1 MFVFMGE
8 KKKWKSDKFVMK
20 KSSKCHVG
28 QVYLFLE
35 TKRRKKDG
43 NSKNTKNL
51 TKVYGKGENLE
62 VHALN
67 GAGPLFPWKKA
78 NLSLSSDH
86 PDPQIYITASDWR
99 GGLPDVRQGL
109 CGR

>member
-1 MFVFMGE
+1 MKGGGARFLVRFMGE

-43 NSKNTKNL
+43 NSKNRKPD
-51 TKVYGKGENLE
+51 KSV
-62 VHALN
+62 
-67 GAGPLFPWKKA
+67 WK
-78 NLSLSSDH
+78 
-86 PDPQIYITASDWR
+86 R
-99 GGLPDVRQGL
+99 
-109 CGR
+109 

>member
-1 MFVFMGE
+1 MFVFMEE

-43 NSKNTKNL
+43 NSKNRKPD
-51 TKVYGKGENLE
+51 KSV
-62 VHALN
+62 
-67 GAGPLFPWKKA
+67 WK
-78 NLSLSSDH
+78 
-86 PDPQIYITASDWR
+86 R
-99 GGLPDVRQGL
+99 
-109 CGR
+109 

>member
-1 MFVFMGE
+1 MKKICRISLNGFIRAEYRNSRILALVFRLPEVFLPRKRPLSQQKIIKRGEPDFLFVFMGE

-43 NSKNTKNL
+43 NSKNRKPD
-51 TKVYGKGENLE
+51 KSV
-62 VHALN
+62 
-67 GAGPLFPWKKA
+67 WK
-78 NLSLSSDH
+78 
-86 PDPQIYITASDWR
+86 R
-99 GGLPDVRQGL
+99 
-109 CGR
+109 